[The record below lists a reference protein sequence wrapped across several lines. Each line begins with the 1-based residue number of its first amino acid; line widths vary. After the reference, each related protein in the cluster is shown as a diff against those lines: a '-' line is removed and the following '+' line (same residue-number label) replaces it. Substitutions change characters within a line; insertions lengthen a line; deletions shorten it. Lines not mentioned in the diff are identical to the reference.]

1 MTGNKYQPLTD
12 FLAKEGR
19 RKLCLKFSTIERRI
33 LGADLPARALEKSE
47 WWTNETKG
55 PRSPANAWLTASW
68 KVAEVDLEGQ
78 KVYFERSGERPK
90 RRRRRRG
97 RKNDSAPREGI
108 ERTPAPSPA
117 PAKGDRPGSRQHHRR
132 KRDEGRREP
141 RKELTGPHAGT
152 ASMPPGKSGII
163 VYAQQVE
170 DSRALKCGH
179 CERELTDFTI
189 VYRGP
194 TEYRC
199 CKRCG
204 AMNLQPGQ

>member
-33 LGADLPARALEKSE
+33 LGVDLPARALEQAE
-47 WWTNETKG
+47 WWTNEATG

-68 KVAEVDLEGQ
+68 KVAEVDLEGR
-78 KVYFERSGERPK
+78 KVYFERAGEHPK
-90 RRRRRRG
+90 RRRRRKG
-97 RKNDSAPREGI
+97 RKTD
-108 ERTPAPSPA
+108 PAPKDGPERAPA
-117 PAKGDRPGSRQHHRR
+117 PTPTEVDRSRSRQPRR
-132 KRDEGRREP
+132 RTRDEGRREP
-141 RKELTGPHAGT
+141 RKELTEPHAGT

-163 VYAQQVE
+163 VYAQQLE
-170 DSRALKCGH
+170 DSSALKCGH

>member
-1 MTGNKYQPLTD
+1 MTGKKYQPLTD

-33 LGADLPARALEKSE
+33 LGIDLPACALEQPE
-47 WWTNETKG
+47 WWTNEATG

-78 KVYFERSGERPK
+78 KVYFERAGERPK
-90 RRRRRRG
+90 RRRRRKG
-97 RKNDSAPREGI
+97 RKDDSAPKDGV
-108 ERTPAPSPA
+108 ERAPA
-117 PAKGDRPGSRQHHRR
+117 PAPAPAEVERSPSRQRRR
-132 KRDEGRREP
+132 KTRDEERREP

-170 DSRALKCGH
+170 DSGALKCGH
-179 CERELTDFTI
+179 CERELNDFTI